1 MKLSLTT
8 FSGAA
13 PKIGKTLLPDSFAQ
27 SANEVKLSSGELK
40 PFYADQYII
49 DVPEDTVKF
58 YKYYIPDSS
67 LEQNHVWL
75 CFNKDVNVVKGP
87 IFDDDNNRIILSG
100 LDSELRVTDSTLLP
114 LVDSGN
120 GYYNPITVSTTDT
133 YILGIPRLSNITMAL
148 ANSVTNKENVESRS
162 YVVSL
167 VREWSDGKLDVG
179 GLSDPASRVNNQVT
193 YYTIDVATGESVT
206 LSNII
211 VPRSYYTNYGV
222 RKIYIYRSTVG
233 SDGTAT
239 YGYVGEI
246 VVDPAVTTYTFTDSR
261 SAEDVEESAVSS
273 EWDAPIENLTG
284 LTSLNNGVLAAYSGS
299 DIYFSYPYQTHAWPY
314 TYRISVDYDIVGLG
328 SFGNTLVV
336 CTKGCPALVL
346 VSDPASATLR
356 AINEPFPC
364 SNKNTIVSFASG
376 VVFSSTGGLV
386 WVNSTSPKYITA
398 SLLDKDS
405 WKDYDPSNLMCAGY
419 SGKYVGV
426 SLNPVK
432 YHGIIVDIENIN
444 NGITSFYRSISGI
457 WSDPESNALYFL
469 ILRSDGRK
477 SIVLFD
483 TPVDF
488 GDQYYRTYN
497 WKSKIFVSNQGII
510 NLASAR
516 IRMEEQKMG
525 KMIITVYSYKA
536 HPINGASFNELDVNG
551 PVDMSQMYSSLEN
564 KSSVMF
570 IYYVDGIPRMTKMV
584 RDSNPF
590 RLPSGFKGDTIEVE
604 VESSSTIR
612 SIELASSMGELL

>member
-1 MKLSLTT
+1 MKLSMTT

-27 SANEVKLSSGELK
+27 DANEVKLSSGELK
-40 PFYADQYII
+40 PFYADQHIV
-49 DVPEDTVKF
+49 DVPEDTIKF
-58 YKYYIPDSS
+58 YKYYIPNSPI
-67 LEQNHVWL
+67 EQNHVWL
-75 CFNKDVNVVKGP
+75 CFNKDVNVIKGP
-87 IFDDDNNRIILSG
+87 IFNDSNNRIILSG
-100 LDSELRVTDSTLLP
+100 LDDELRITDSTLLT
-114 LVDSGN
+114 LVSSSN
-120 GYYNPITVSTTDT
+120 GYYQPITVSTKDT
-133 YILGIPRLSNITMAL
+133 YILGIPRISNVTMAL

-167 VREWSDGKLDVG
+167 VREWADGKLDVG
-179 GLSDPASRVNNQVT
+179 GLSDPAYYIKDNVT
-193 YYTIDVATGESVT
+193 YYTIDVATGEAVT
-206 LSNII
+206 ISNIV
-211 VPRSYYTNYGV
+211 VPTSYYTDYGI
-222 RKIYIYRSTVG
+222 RKIYIYRSTVS

-239 YGYVGEI
+239 YGYVGDI

-273 EWDAPIENLTG
+273 EWDAPLKNLTG

-314 TYRISVDYDIVGLG
+314 TYRVSVDYDIVGLG

-398 SLLDKDS
+398 GLLDKDS
-405 WKDYDPSNLMCAGY
+405 WKEYDPSNLMCAGY

-444 NGITSFYRSISGI
+444 NGITSFYRSLSGI

-469 ILRSDGRK
+469 ILRSDGKK

-497 WKSKIFVSNQGII
+497 WKSKIFVSNQGTI
-510 NLASAR
+510 NLAAAR

-525 KMIITVYSYKA
+525 KIIITVYSYRA

-570 IYYVDGIPRMTKMV
+570 IYYIDGIPRMTKLV
-584 RDSNPF
+584 KNSNPF
-590 RLPSGFKGDTIEVE
+590 RLPSGFKGDTVEVE
-604 VESSSTIR
+604 VESSSIIS

>member
-1 MKLSLTT
+1 MKLSMTT

-27 SANEVKLSSGELK
+27 DANEVKLSSGELK
-40 PFYADQYII
+40 PFYADQHII

-67 LEQNHVWL
+67 IEQNHVWL
-75 CFNKDVNVVKGP
+75 CFNKDVNVAKGP
-87 IFDDDNNRIILSG
+87 IFDDANNRIILSG
-100 LDSELRVTDSTLLP
+100 LDNELRITDSTLLP
-114 LVDSGN
+114 LVDSGK
-120 GYYNPITVSTTDT
+120 GYYQPITVSTKDT
-133 YILGIPRLSNITMAL
+133 YILGIPRLSNVTMDL

-162 YVVSL
+162 YVVAL

-179 GLSDPASRVNNQVT
+179 GLSDPASYIKDKVT
-193 YYTIDVATGESVT
+193 YYTIDVATGEAVT
-206 LSNII
+206 ISNIV
-211 VPRSYYTNYGV
+211 VPTSYYTDYGI

-246 VVDPAVTTYTFTDSR
+246 VVDPVVTTYTFTDSR

-273 EWDAPIENLTG
+273 EWDAPVKNLIG

-314 TYRISVDYDIVGLG
+314 TYRVSVDYDIVGLG
-328 SFGNTLVV
+328 AFGNTLVV

-376 VVFSSTGGLV
+376 VVFSYTGGLV

-405 WKDYDPSNLMCAGY
+405 WKEYDPDNLMCAGY

-432 YHGIIVDIENIN
+432 YHGIVVDIENIN

-469 ILRSDGRK
+469 ILKSDGKK

-497 WKSKIFVSNQGII
+497 WRSKLFVSNQGII
-510 NLASAR
+510 TLASAR

-525 KMIITVYSYKA
+525 KMIITAYSYRA
-536 HPINGASFNELDVNG
+536 NTINGSSFNELDING
-551 PVDMSQMYSSLEN
+551 PVDMSQMYKALEN

-604 VESSSTIR
+604 VESSSIIR
-612 SIELASSMGELL
+612 SIELASSMGELM

>member
-1 MKLSLTT
+1 MKLSMTT

-27 SANEVKLSSGELK
+27 DANEVKLSSGELK
-40 PFYADQYII
+40 PFYADQHII

-67 LEQNHVWL
+67 IEQNHVWL
-75 CFNKDVNVVKGP
+75 CFNKDVNVAKGP
-87 IFDDDNNRIILSG
+87 IFDDANNRIILSG
-100 LDSELRVTDSTLLP
+100 LDNELRITDSTLLP
-114 LVDSGN
+114 LVDSGK
-120 GYYNPITVSTTDT
+120 GYYQPITVSTKDT

-179 GLSDPASRVNNQVT
+179 GLSDPASYIKDKVT
-193 YYTIDVATGESVT
+193 YYTIDVATGEAVT
-206 LSNII
+206 LSNIV
-211 VPRSYYTNYGV
+211 VPKSYYTDYGI

-273 EWDAPIENLTG
+273 EWDAPVKNLTG

-314 TYRISVDYDIVGLG
+314 TYRVSVDYDIVGLG
-328 SFGNTLVV
+328 AFGNTLVV

-405 WKDYDPSNLMCAGY
+405 WKEYDPDNLMCAGY

-432 YHGIIVDIENIN
+432 YHGIVVDIENIN

-469 ILRSDGRK
+469 ILKSDGKK

-497 WKSKIFVSNQGII
+497 WRSKLFVSNQGII
-510 NLASAR
+510 TLASAR
-516 IRMEEQKMG
+516 IRMEEQKVS
-525 KMIITVYSYKA
+525 KMIITAYSYRA
-536 HPINGASFNELDVNG
+536 NTINGSSFNELDVNG
-551 PVDMSQMYSSLEN
+551 PVDMSQMYKALEN

-604 VESSSTIR
+604 VESSSIIR
-612 SIELASSMGELL
+612 SIELASSMGELM